1 MGQGALET
9 QDMYEN
15 SENLIDII
23 LLGDPYL
30 EEMIMVQWIINK

>member
-15 SENLIDII
+15 SENLVDII
-23 LLGDPYL
+23 HLGDPDL

>member
-1 MGQGALET
+1 
-9 QDMYEN
+9 MYEN

-23 LLGDPYL
+23 HLGDPDL